1 MARGLALVCVLV
13 AVLAATAVSAGADDW
28 QRKQADI
35 RDRLAI
41 LHNKVHWARSKERV
55 LTSQISLVTARIR
68 ALQADVDRTESRLD
82 AIASDLSVRRNRLA
96 RLTLRYQLQ
105 TIRLRRLT
113 RELSAAELTADQRLV
128 AIYQEEDP
136 RVVDVF
142 LNAHSFTELLDQLDY
157 LEQISSQDQ
166 AIARQLATAKTNVA
180 AARRHTHEV
189 RTQVFEAT
197 RSLQAQLD
205 RQLAERT
212 RLVTAQSSLADARA
226 LKQRTLSSVHGKKSE
241 FLHEIEG
248 LQQASAEI
256 AAKIRAAQSSS
267 SRYTTTGAVSSTGL
281 IWPVSGPVTSPFGW
295 RWGRMHEGIDIA
307 VPTGTPIA
315 AAASGRVVYA
325 GWMSGYGNLVI
336 IDHGGGLATAYGHQS
351 SVAVGV
357 GQIVMQGQTIGYSD
371 CTGHCFGPHLHFEV
385 RVNGSPVDPLRY
397 L

>member
-55 LTSQISLVTARIR
+55 LTSEISLVTARIR
-68 ALQADVDRTESRLD
+68 ALQADVDRTEDRLD

-157 LEQISSQDQ
+157 LEQISSQDR

-212 RLVTAQSSLADARA
+212 RLVTAQSSLADARS
-226 LKQRTLSSVHGKKSE
+226 LKQRTLSSVHGKRSE

-267 SRYTTTGAVSSTGL
+267 SRYTTTGAVSSSGL

>member
-1 MARGLALVCVLV
+1 MARGLALVCVLF

-28 QRKQADI
+28 QKKQADI

-55 LTSQISLVTARIR
+55 LTSQISLVTGRIR
-68 ALQADVDRTESRLD
+68 ALRADIGRTENRLD
-82 AIASDLSVRRNRLA
+82 AIAADLSVRRNRLA

-113 RELSAAELTADQRLV
+113 RELAAAELTADQRLV
-128 AIYQEEDP
+128 AIYQEDDP
-136 RVVDVF
+136 QVVDVF

-157 LEQISSQDQ
+157 LEEISRQDQ
-166 AIARQLATAKTNVA
+166 AIARQLSTAKTNVA
-180 AARRHTHEV
+180 AARSHTRQV

-205 RQLAERT
+205 RQLAARA

-241 FLHEIEG
+241 FLDEIEA
-248 LQQASAEI
+248 LRQASAEI
-256 AAKIRAAQSSS
+256 AAKIRAAQSSPS
-267 SRYTTTGAVSSTGL
+267 SYTATGAVSSSGL

-385 RVNGSPVDPLRY
+385 RVNGSPVDPLAY

>member
-55 LTSQISLVTARIR
+55 LTSEISLVTARIR
-68 ALQADVDRTESRLD
+68 ALQADVGRTEDRLD
-82 AIASDLSVRRNRLA
+82 TIASDLSVRRNRLA

-157 LEQISSQDQ
+157 LEQISNQDR

-212 RLVTAQSSLADARA
+212 RLVTAQSSLADARS

-267 SRYTTTGAVSSTGL
+267 SRYTTTGAVSSSGL

-325 GWMSGYGNLVI
+325 GWMGGYGNLVI

-357 GQIVMQGQTIGYSD
+357 GQVVMQGQTIGYSD

>member
-13 AVLAATAVSAGADDW
+13 AVLAATAGSAGADDW
-28 QRKQADI
+28 QKKQADI

-55 LTSQISLVTARIR
+55 LTSQISLVTTRIR
-68 ALQADVDRTESRLD
+68 ALQADVDRTEGRLD
-82 AIASDLSVRRNRLA
+82 TIANDLSVRRNRLA

-105 TIRLRRLT
+105 TVRLRRLT
-113 RELSAAELTADQRLV
+113 REFGVAALAADQRLV
-128 AIYQEEDP
+128 SIYQEDDP
-136 RVVDVF
+136 QVVDVF
-142 LNAHSFTELLDQLDY
+142 LNAHSFTELLDQLSY
-157 LEQISSQDQ
+157 LEQISEQDQ
-166 AIARQLATAKTNVA
+166 AIAHQLATAKRNLA

-205 RQLAERT
+205 RQLAERN
-212 RLVTAQSSLADARA
+212 RLVSAESSLADARG
-226 LKQRTLSSVHGKKSE
+226 LKQRTLSSVHESKRE
-241 FLHEIEG
+241 FLHEIDG
-248 LQQASAEI
+248 LQRQSAEV

-267 SRYTTTGAVSSTGL
+267 SRYTTSGAVSSSGL

-315 AAASGRVVYA
+315 AAAAGRVVYA
-325 GWMSGYGNLVI
+325 GWMSGYGNLVLL
-336 IDHGGGLATAYGHQS
+336 DHGGGVSTAYGHQS
-351 SVAVGV
+351 SVAVSV
-357 GQIVMQGQTIGYSD
+357 GQIVSQGQTIGYSD

-385 RVNGSPVDPLRY
+385 RVNGSPVDPLGY

>member
-13 AVLAATAVSAGADDW
+13 AVVAATAGSAGADLRTRQDE
-28 QRKQADI
+28 I
-35 RDRLAI
+35 RDRIAI
-41 LHNKVHWARSKERV
+41 LHNKVHWARSEERV

-68 ALQADVDRTESRLD
+68 ALQADVDRTENRLD
-82 AIASDLSVRRNRLA
+82 GIAADLSVRRNRLA

-113 RELSAAELTADQRLV
+113 RELIAAELTADQRLV

-166 AIARQLATAKTNVA
+166 AIAHQLSTAKTNVA
-180 AARRHTHEV
+180 AARRHTSAV
-189 RTQVFEAT
+189 REEVFEAT

-205 RQLAERT
+205 RRLAERA
-212 RLVTAQSSLADARA
+212 RLVSAQSSLADARA
-226 LKQRTLSSVHGKKSE
+226 LKQRTLSNVHESKRE
-241 FLHEIEG
+241 FLHEIDG
-248 LQQASAEI
+248 LQQTSAAI
-256 AAKIRAAQSSS
+256 AAKIRAAQSSP
-267 SRYTTTGAVSSTGL
+267 SRFTTTGAVSSSGL

-325 GWMSGYGNLVI
+325 GWMGGYGNLVL
-336 IDHGGGLATAYGHQS
+336 IDHGGGLSTAYGHQS
-351 SVAVGV
+351 SVAVSV
-357 GQIVMQGQTIGYSD
+357 GQIVSQGQTVGYAD

-385 RVNGSPVDPLRY
+385 RVNGQPVDPLGY